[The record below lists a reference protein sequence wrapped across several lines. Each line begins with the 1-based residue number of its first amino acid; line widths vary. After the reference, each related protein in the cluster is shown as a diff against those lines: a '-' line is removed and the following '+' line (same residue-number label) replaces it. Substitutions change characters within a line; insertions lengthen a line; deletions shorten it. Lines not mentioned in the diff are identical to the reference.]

1 MNNIQFK
8 VKDYYYVGGYYGAT
22 TENNILEEL
31 EKNGPV
37 VVSIKTHPS
46 FYNYSEGIFSIAN
59 KNSLENK
66 EWQEVNHSVLLIG
79 YGIDNGV
86 EYWKI
91 MNSWGERW
99 GRLGCAK
106 IKKGEN
112 IMSIG
117 SIAEAADI
125 ELIDLS
131 PNTDI

>member
-91 MNSWGERW
+91 MNNYWKR
-99 GRLGCAK
+99 
-106 IKKGEN
+106 
-112 IMSIG
+112 
-117 SIAEAADI
+117 
-125 ELIDLS
+125 
-131 PNTDI
+131 